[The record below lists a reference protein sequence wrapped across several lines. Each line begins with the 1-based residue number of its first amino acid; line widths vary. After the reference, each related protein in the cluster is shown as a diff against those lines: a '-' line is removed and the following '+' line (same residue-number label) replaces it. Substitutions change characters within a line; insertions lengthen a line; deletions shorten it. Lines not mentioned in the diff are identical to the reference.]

1 MGKIEVF
8 IGPMFAGKTTSL
20 IRRVKEL
27 KAEGKKVK
35 VFKPSVDNRYGEDVI
50 CTHDKLTLNAYNIKN
65 LEEIKVEDADV
76 IVVDEF
82 HFFPSSLLD
91 YCKKFKKSGKH
102 VILAGLNFD
111 HTGEHVKFK
120 DSKKD
125 SEDLKMIADEIH
137 YLKAKCSVCGKEATM
152 TERIIKTDDYQL
164 VGGAEAY
171 RPVCQ
176 EHHPRW
182 KNSKSR

>member
-20 IRRVKEL
+20 IKRVKEL
-27 KAEGKKVK
+27 ESQGKTVK
-35 VFKPSVDNRYGEDVI
+35 VFKPSVDNRYGESVI
-50 CTHDKLTLNAYNIKN
+50 CTHDKLSLNAYSIKR
-65 LEEIKVEDADV
+65 LEEIKADDVDA

-91 YCKKFKKSGKH
+91 LCIKWKKSGKH

-111 HTGEHVKFK
+111 HQGNPIRFK

-125 SEDLKMIADEIH
+125 SEDMKRIADEIH
-137 YLKAKCSVCGKEATM
+137 LLKSKCAICGKEATM
-152 TERIIKTDDYQL
+152 TERTAKTENYFL
-164 VGGAEAY
+164 VGGTESY
-171 RPVCQ
+171 RPVCE
-176 EHHPRW
+176 EHHPKW
-182 KNSKSR
+182 KK